1 MERPQEVGSNW
12 SLSRVASSGR
22 TWILERA
29 TRRGLNIT
37 NQPLL
42 ISRSQCVGLLLT
54 KNERKPPSSI
64 WQLEQNIKRVSNLPD
79 SHMHFYYHY
88 HYFLILVYFFKES
101 FTQGWTIRNNQT
113 GEGGGE
119 NFSVHEFFFQLT
131 RLHYFFFWLCMNS
144 SFSHCWQE
152 IFFQT
157 SFPWIIFWGWVGG
170 GGGSELPRNRLLT
183 DRPTYLTTY
192 LPFC

>member
-54 KNERKPPSSI
+54 KSERKPPSSI

-113 GEGGGE
+113 EEGGGE
-119 NFSVHEFFFQLT
+119 NFSVHEFFFSSLVCNIFFSGSAWILLSVT
-131 RLHYFFFWLCMNS
+131 AGRKFFFRQVSL
-144 SFSHCWQE
+144 E
-152 IFFQT
+152 
-157 SFPWIIFWGWVGG
+157 
-170 GGGSELPRNRLLT
+170 
-183 DRPTYLTTY
+183 
-192 LPFC
+192 